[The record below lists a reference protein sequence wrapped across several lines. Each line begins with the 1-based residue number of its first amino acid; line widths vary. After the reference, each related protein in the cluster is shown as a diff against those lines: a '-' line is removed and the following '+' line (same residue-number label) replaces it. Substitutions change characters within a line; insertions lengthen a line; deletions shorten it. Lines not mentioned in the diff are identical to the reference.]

1 MNSLDTENREL
12 VLYAKYEIP
21 PICKRATTLHTET
34 CTNTDTSGYC
44 RADGYYASG
53 SKGTTTITY
62 GQLGTSGTLTSG
74 DAFDCDVNEDGIYDD
89 ETERFYYVSN
99 YFDTSTQ
106 SFDNDYY
113 VFIYYSNTTSGK
125 ASTDS
130 VLWYYYTT
138 SSSYGPTTAM
148 AQLPKTTG
156 TNAWRKGLLKTRT
169 RNILRGSSVTSVTS
183 TAKSNFS
190 YSGYAA
196 RLLTMQ
202 ELKSACP
209 NASETIGSMSGCNYF
224 FERTQYANSSYATYG
239 PWLESAYSGT
249 SAWRVD
255 SRFRLVSYTPT
266 NSGGYGARPVI
277 EVNKNDVLY

>member
-1 MNSLDTENREL
+1 
-12 VLYAKYEIP
+12 
-21 PICKRATTLHTET
+21 
-34 CTNTDTSGYC
+34 
-44 RADGYYASG
+44 
-53 SKGTTTITY
+53 
-62 GQLGTSGTLTSG
+62 
-74 DAFDCDVNEDGIYDD
+74 
-89 ETERFYYVSN
+89 
-99 YFDTSTQ
+99 
-106 SFDNDYY
+106 
-113 VFIYYSNTTSGK
+113 
-125 ASTDS
+125 
-130 VLWYYYTT
+130 
-138 SSSYGPTTAM
+138 M